1 MTAYLDHAASTPLR
15 PEAVEAM
22 LPYLRDSYG
31 NPSGSHAMARSARK
45 AIDDAREV
53 VAEALGAKPGE
64 VVFTSGGTESD
75 NLAVLGDSDQRIAAG
90 RPAALVA
97 SAIEHHAVLDPVES
111 RHGRLVGVDARG
123 VIDLDELAG
132 VLDPQVALV
141 SVMAVNNEVG
151 TIQPIDE
158 VAALVRRLAPDAVV
172 HTDAVQA
179 LQWLDLGQL
188 ASTVDLI
195 SISGHKFGGPKGVG
209 ALVVRDGT
217 ALAARTLG
225 GGQERE
231 RRSGTQNV
239 AGIVG
244 LGEAL
249 RLTLATRDATVERA
263 TKLRDRLLDGL
274 LASVRDLAESA
285 AAVDATGTPDR
296 SHRVPGIAHV
306 CIDGVD
312 SESMLFLL
320 EKADLCASAAS
331 SCASGAMEPSHVL
344 AAMGVPAE
352 LAGGSLRL
360 SLGWASTDADVDAA
374 LAAVPPAVERLR
386 MFS

>member
-75 NLAVLGDSDQRIAAG
+75 NLAVLGVSDQRLAAG

-172 HTDAVQA
+172 HTDALQA